1 MAKNHYTLLIVPR
14 KKSSVKKISASSALI
29 KGAAVAATLLLM
41 GVAYFCYDYVKTK
54 TDEFELVNLKRLTQN
69 QKEQIHSL
77 ASKVNDFEKRM
88 EDMKQLDQKIRS
100 IANLEKRSAN
110 HNRQIL
116 GIGGTESES
125 EVNKN
130 SVTHIQHDLDR
141 LVQDASDQEN
151 SFTQLLELL
160 KKRESILAATPSLW
174 PVRGWVTSEFGRR
187 DSPFDD
193 QAEFHKGIDIA
204 SRIGNEVHAPADG
217 IVAEVVNRSD
227 MGNYVIIDH
236 LKGISTGFAH
246 LLKSAAIKGQRVKR
260 GEVIGYVG
268 SSGRST
274 GSHLHYS
281 VSLNGVPVNPRSYL
295 Q

>member
-1 MAKNHYTLLIVPR
+1 M
-14 KKSSVKKISASSALI
+14 
-29 KGAAVAATLLLM
+29 
-41 GVAYFCYDYVKTK
+41 
-54 TDEFELVNLKRLTQN
+54 
-69 QKEQIHSL
+69 
-77 ASKVNDFEKRM
+77 
-88 EDMKQLDQKIRS
+88 
-100 IANLEKRSAN
+100 
-110 HNRQIL
+110 
-116 GIGGTESES
+116 
-125 EVNKN
+125 
-130 SVTHIQHDLDR
+130 
-141 LVQDASDQEN
+141 QDASDQEN

-187 DSPFDD
+187 EAPFDD

-246 LLKSAAIKGQRVKR
+246 LLKSAVIKGQRVKR

-274 GSHLHYS
+274 GISS
-281 VSLNGVPVNPRSYL
+281 SL
-295 Q
+295 QC